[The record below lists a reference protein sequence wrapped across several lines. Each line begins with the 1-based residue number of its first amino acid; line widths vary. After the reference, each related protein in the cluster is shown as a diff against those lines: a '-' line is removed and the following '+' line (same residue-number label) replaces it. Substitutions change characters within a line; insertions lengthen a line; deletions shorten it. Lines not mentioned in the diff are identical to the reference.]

1 MQTGEI
7 TNFDMKFFATVLM
20 AFAAALTPSMLFFPV
35 IMGMIPEDYALM
47 GTPFIFLF
55 VVIAAYGA
63 NDIINK
69 GVSFVGSKVGAQ
81 ANKQVV
87 LVDVDQLATKIVE
100 KQRQNTQQ
108 NGAANVWST
117 TKQPDVYNVGNSSD
131 WDICSTSKYYQKIPI
146 IFFQFLKL

>member
-1 MQTGEI
+1 MIEIGSITSWVVFTACVVGQSARTLIPYFNKMQTGEI

-108 NGAANVWST
+108 NGAANV
-117 TKQPDVYNVGNSSD
+117 
-131 WDICSTSKYYQKIPI
+131 
-146 IFFQFLKL
+146 